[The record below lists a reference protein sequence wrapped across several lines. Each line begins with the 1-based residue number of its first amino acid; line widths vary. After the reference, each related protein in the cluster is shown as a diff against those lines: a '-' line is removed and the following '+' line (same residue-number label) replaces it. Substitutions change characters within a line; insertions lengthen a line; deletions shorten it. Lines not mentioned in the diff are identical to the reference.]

1 MIVISLIGIK
11 KGNNE
16 MILYY
21 EIKITELRIEIP
33 FNVMLIKEIRTTN
46 KYVTICPRIT
56 CHSLIKKDSLTNKGF
71 KLTLIVINF
80 EQSKFD
86 Y

>member
-21 EIKITELRIEIP
+21 EIEITELRIEIP

-46 KYVTICPRIT
+46 KYVTVCPRIT
-56 CHSLIKKDSLTNKGF
+56 CHVL
-71 KLTLIVINF
+71 
-80 EQSKFD
+80 
-86 Y
+86 

>member
-21 EIKITELRIEIP
+21 EIEITELRIEIP

-46 KYVTICPRIT
+46 KYATACPRIT
-56 CHSLIKKDSLTNKGF
+56 CHSLI
-71 KLTLIVINF
+71 
-80 EQSKFD
+80 
-86 Y
+86 

>member
-21 EIKITELRIEIP
+21 EIEITELRIEIP

-46 KYVTICPRIT
+46 KYATVCPRIT
-56 CHSLIKKDSLTNKGF
+56 CHVL
-71 KLTLIVINF
+71 
-80 EQSKFD
+80 
-86 Y
+86 